1 MGHSP
6 HRQTHLKHF
15 KNVTRNY
22 LFFLFSFHL
31 SSIIHSRS
39 NLKSWNNLMMKI
51 KKFVSGN
58 NLKDSREK
66 FNKVAMSCYQIN
78 RRCFQ
83 LSRIGRRGIRKDGS
97 ITRGLSSATTLLLHN
112 ILKLHLIY
120 GWKLININN
129 EIKAQIWT
137 FVLPFSF
144 SGWQLSL
151 MECTRAIASAENGWQ
166 R

>member
-1 MGHSP
+1 
-6 HRQTHLKHF
+6 
-15 KNVTRNY
+15 
-22 LFFLFSFHL
+22 
-31 SSIIHSRS
+31 
-39 NLKSWNNLMMKI
+39 MKI

-120 GWKLININN
+120 G
-129 EIKAQIWT
+129 
-137 FVLPFSF
+137 
-144 SGWQLSL
+144 
-151 MECTRAIASAENGWQ
+151 
-166 R
+166 